1 MQAHRARPMAHRM
14 ASTPQARLV
23 RPRSIT
29 PAARPFAPARD
40 AVSATPRHDARRL
53 VAAALSALVPGLGQ
67 ALNGRRRLALALAVP
82 TLVVAAIAWLVI
94 TGTPRMRLLASVVA
108 PSTLDALLALNVALL
123 GWRLF
128 AVGHAFLDRRYG
140 TLPGRAGIAGIALI
154 ATLVV
159 IPHLAAFYYGSIAR
173 EAFGQFFSGTDPT
186 SSIQGGGAPP
196 SQAPEPGSNERLDV
210 LLVGLDANPQR
221 DHALTDS
228 MMVVSVDPVLGTASI
243 VSIPRD
249 IVGVPLGDGR
259 TFAPKLNS
267 LLSYATLHPSEFPK
281 GGMRTLEDAVGT
293 LLGIRI
299 DYFATLDLDGFI
311 KLVDAV
317 GGVDVT
323 VDESFFD
330 PMYDGWDG
338 TSYHYGAGWGIKAGP
353 QHLDGFNALAYARS
367 RYAVGGSDF
376 KRAARQQQILVALKQ
391 KLTSGGSLLLQLPQL
406 LRTIGDIVRT
416 DLPPDRLP
424 DLAGLADT
432 LDASK
437 VVRVVIGHPLVKGGN
452 RAPYGSVQIPD
463 LPAIL
468 AMARL
473 AFPPVG
479 TPPSPWPPGAPAS
492 AATPASVAPASPA
505 P

>member
-1 MQAHRARPMAHRM
+1 MAYRI
-14 ASTPQARLV
+14 ADAPPTRLV
-23 RPRSIT
+23 RPRSVIPVARRIA
-29 PAARPFAPARD
+29 PAADAAGSTSRP
-40 AVSATPRHDARRL
+40 DARRL

-67 ALNGRRRLALALAVP
+67 LLDGHRRLGLALGIPV
-82 TLVVAAIAWLVI
+82 LAIAAVAGLMI
-94 TGTPRMRLLASVVA
+94 RGTPPMRLLAWVVA

-128 AVGHAFLDRRYG
+128 AVGHAFFDRRHR
-140 TLPGRAGIAGIALI
+140 TFPGRAGIIGVLVIAMF
-154 ATLVV
+154 VV
-159 IPHLAAFYYGSIAR
+159 IPHAAAYYYGSIAR
-173 EAFGQFFSGTDPT
+173 EAFGQFFSGTDPAT
-186 SSIQGGGAPP
+186 SVRGGA
-196 SQAPEPGSNERLDV
+196 APASHAPAPGPNERLNV
-210 LLVGLDANPQR
+210 LLLGLDANPQR

-228 MMVVSVDPVLGTASI
+228 MMVASIDPVLGTASI

-249 IVGVPLGDGR
+249 LVGVPLGDGR
-259 TFAPKLNS
+259 TFGPKLNS
-267 LLSYATLHPSEFPK
+267 LLSYATLHPGQFPK
-281 GGMRTLEDAVGT
+281 GGLHTLEDAVGT

-299 DYFATLDLDGFI
+299 DYFATLDLNGFI

-317 GGVDVT
+317 GGVDVM

-338 TSYHYGAGWGIKAGP
+338 TSYHFGPGWRIKAGL
-353 QHLDGFNALAYARS
+353 QHLDGVNALAYARS

-391 KLTSGGSLLLQLPQL
+391 KLTSGGSILLQLPQL
-406 LRTIGDIVRT
+406 LRTLGDIVRT

-437 VVRVVIGHPLVKGGN
+437 VVRVVIGHPLVKGGT

-463 LPAIL
+463 LQAIL
-468 AMARL
+468 TMAKL

-479 TPPSPWPPGAPAS
+479 TPPATWPPAS
-492 AATPASVAPASPA
+492 AIPATAPSPS
-505 P
+505 PKG